1 MAHRAQAGGA
11 QRRGEHGG
19 RVSAQEGSEG
29 APAKGR
35 LEKLGGL
42 KYVFVA
48 VLMGFVATL
57 VPWKDQL
64 AWKGEAG
71 SGSAKGEIV
80 GDWKLDEVRF
90 RPEGDALG
98 SAPAAVRDALASG
111 APLRRSKEL
120 DWQPG
125 MTRVFREIEP
135 RGLVYALGLIFA
147 GIFICSTRWWL
158 LLGAAGVSAR
168 WVDAVRLTS
177 LGIFFNI
184 VVPGLTGGDLIKA
197 LLVAKENPGRRTAA
211 VVSVFVDR
219 ALGLFTLL
227 AMGAVVILTV
237 GREFSEVRGPL
248 LVCVVGGL
256 VAGIVYTSAPLR
268 RLVRF
273 DAIVRRLPLS
283 GAIQRLDEAVL
294 IYSRHKLVL
303 LLSFLISAANHVLVI
318 CAIFFLGRAFGDRV
332 LEWLDYVIVVSVGNT
347 VSALPIAPGGWG
359 VGEAIYAYLFTRLG
373 GAATLGVATSVGYRL
388 CNIAIGLLGGLCL
401 FLPGAKAERARIEE
415 LRHGAS

>member
-1 MAHRAQAGGA
+1 M
-11 QRRGEHGG
+11 
-19 RVSAQEGSEG
+19 
-29 APAKGR
+29 PATSR
-35 LEKLGGL
+35 LRKLGWL
-42 KYVFVA
+42 KYLFVA
-48 VLMGFVATL
+48 ALLGVVATL

-64 AWKGEAG
+64 TWKSEAG
-71 SGSAKGEIV
+71 TGSVKGEIL

-90 RPEGDALG
+90 RAKGGTLTGAPEDVR
-98 SAPAAVRDALASG
+98 AAVEAG
-111 APLRRSKEL
+111 AALRRTKEL

-125 MTRVFREIEP
+125 MTRVFREIDTG
-135 RGLVYALGLIFA
+135 GLVYALGLIFA

-158 LLGAAGVSAR
+158 LLGAAGVRAR
-168 WVDAVRLTS
+168 WIDAVRLTS

-197 LLVAKENPGRRTAA
+197 VLVAKENPGRRTAA

-256 VAGIVYTSAPLR
+256 VAAIVYTSGPLR

-273 DAIVRRLPLS
+273 DAIVKRLPMS

-303 LLSFLISAANHVLVI
+303 LLSFLISAANHVLVV
-318 CAIFFLGRAFGDRV
+318 CAIYFLGRAFGDRV
-332 LEWLDYVIVVSVGNT
+332 LGRLDYVIVVSVGNT

-373 GAATLGVATSVGYRL
+373 GAAALGVATSVGYRL

-401 FLPGAKAERARIEE
+401 FLPGARADRARIEE